1 MSATALRNI
10 GIILVLAVAVWLLPG
25 GGTAAGVISSLLGV
39 AFAVGIW
46 LILMRLYREHRLTI
60 YGLGDQYRGVL
71 YASLAALLFA
81 GAAAGRDQWF
91 GNPGL
96 TLLWFVVLGAAVFG
110 LVRTW
115 RHWRE
120 YS

>member
-1 MSATALRNI
+1 MSATGLRNI
-10 GIILVLAVAVWLLPG
+10 GIILLFALAVYALPG

-46 LILMRLYREHRLTI
+46 LILMRTYREHRLTI
-60 YGLGDQYRGVL
+60 HGLGDRYRAVL

-81 GAAAGRDQWF
+81 GAAAGREQWF

-96 TLLWFVVLGAAVFG
+96 TLLWFVVLGAAIFG

-115 RHWRE
+115 RHWRDV
-120 YS
+120 S